1 MLKSLIKSFTSL
13 PSAALLAVCA
23 LSAAAPAHADDGSK
37 IAFVS
42 SERILREANPA
53 KAAQSKIEAEF
64 SKRDKELQDQAA
76 TLKAKA
82 DKLDKDSAV
91 ISDSERTKR
100 QRELGDLD
108 KDFQRKQR
116 EFREDLNQRRNEELA
131 IVLERS
137 TKAIKQIAEAE
148 KYDMVFQ
155 EGGVYV
161 SPRIDI
167 TDKVLKILN
176 K

>member
-76 TLKAKA
+76 TLKR
-82 DKLDKDSAV
+82 
-91 ISDSERTKR
+91 SEEHTS
-100 QRELGDLD
+100 EL
-108 KDFQRKQR
+108 Q
-116 EFREDLNQRRNEELA
+116 
-131 IVLERS
+131 
-137 TKAIKQIAEAE
+137 
-148 KYDMVFQ
+148 
-155 EGGVYV
+155 
-161 SPRIDI
+161 SP
-167 TDKVLKILN
+167 
-176 K
+176 